1 MQVPG
6 ALFDE
11 SAVQAPGICGRREQ
25 GRHAEHPVRAHR
37 SRRQAAP
44 RTAQALSCPRRRHRR
59 GGGAR
64 GSRAGGRGLTGRHRG
79 ASGKEGCAP
88 AHSWCGHGERRCS
101 HGQRGSGLALRRRRV
116 RVAPC
121 VQLPRRGGGARCEC
135 LQNEAWIRSNG
146 IDALKPAQTAVLLC
160 TRRTRDRPGA
170 PVNYVA
176 HEHLIGDTPPEPL
189 KHPLLDEYFS
199 GFDSPSGRFVPTA
212 VLRSRYPLPPGKR
225 DVVRTD
231 AALPEATSD
240 IEDID

>member
-1 MQVPG
+1 MGSGAARTDSEGQVS
-6 ALFDE
+6 LFDVGE
-11 SAVQAPGICGRREQ
+11 CALHLAYNYRGVVVGRD
-25 GRHAEHPVRAHR
+25 A
-37 SRRQAAP
+37 
-44 RTAQALSCPRRRHRR
+44 
-59 GGGAR
+59 
-64 GSRAGGRGLTGRHRG
+64 
-79 ASGKEGCAP
+79 
-88 AHSWCGHGERRCS
+88 
-101 HGQRGSGLALRRRRV
+101 
-116 RVAPC
+116 
-121 VQLPRRGGGARCEC
+121 EC

-146 IDALKPAQTAVLLC
+146 IDALKRGRKQPFYYVLAD
-160 TRRTRDRPGA
+160 TRDRPGA

-212 VLRSRYPLPPGKR
+212 ALRSRYPLPPGKH